1 VGPNLK
7 DVVQH
12 VALAF
17 STSLLYLMVQPRP
30 EVIDES
36 LAKIDSGELIQL
48 VMQREFLFS
57 GGIVLILLNETLH

>member
-1 VGPNLK
+1 MGPNLK

-48 VMQREFLFS
+48 VMQSEFLFS
-57 GGIVLILLNETLH
+57 GGRVLILLNETLH

>member
-1 VGPNLK
+1 MGPNLK

-48 VMQREFLFS
+48 VM
-57 GGIVLILLNETLH
+57 

>member
-1 VGPNLK
+1 MGPNLK

-57 GGIVLILLNETLH
+57 GGRVLILLTETLH

>member
-12 VALAF
+12 IALAF

>member
-1 VGPNLK
+1 
-7 DVVQH
+7 
-12 VALAF
+12 
-17 STSLLYLMVQPRP
+17 MVQPRP

-48 VMQREFLFS
+48 VMQSEFLFS

>member
-48 VMQREFLFS
+48 VMQSEFLFS

>member
-1 VGPNLK
+1 MGPNLK

-48 VMQREFLFS
+48 VMQSEFLFS

>member
-1 VGPNLK
+1 MGPNLK